1 MMSMIA
7 RLNAHLNE
15 SNKLYSILKEKPQ
28 WWTSLLSING
38 VYAEI
43 RKGDIVDVYY
53 EGGRMAELKVG
64 RDGKLKASC
73 HPKYLGCDVG
83 DSENVKYLDCLN
95 VLTSNP
101 ESMLPRIENAYSRK
115 NCKKYNPEE
124 ISEKKIQGDM
134 ICKKSPVYLDSEFAH
149 RYEYGSRKTIRFD
162 LVAIRD
168 NKLFFIELKRIGDN
182 RMLDKIGNT
191 PEIIR
196 QMDKYCRF
204 IKTNSDA
211 LVEYYKKL
219 YRIKQQL
226 GLPVPQCDLDKLT
239 ICTKPHLVIRNTYL
253 KETSDR
259 NSRINNIVRILLEHR
274 DDFTFA
280 IEGNYHFD
288 QLHIQRTLLEQG
300 FFDGAKGGGI
310 WHGHNGDKKY
320 PHILLEEDVQKN
332 FYRPIRDE
340 VVKYF
345 HDNGIK
351 WWGAAKDDGSRP
363 SGHILSSQI
372 ACLNHLFC
380 IRKDKEAAL
389 ALINGIEGMP
399 AHFKEVLPIPSESE
413 AGCYIAFEMVSSRD
427 YLNEDGPT
435 RGANC
440 TSVDAFIYATD
451 DNGERWLI
459 PIEWK
464 YTESYQR
471 EDKSAED
478 YKGRGQKGKHG
489 KGEKRLSRYSDL
501 INSSEQLIPL
511 PDYHGSIYFQEPFYQ
526 LMRQTLWAEQICRSK
541 DESVIPAQHF
551 VHVHV
556 CPKDNALLLDKN
568 YTEVSKESGMEN
580 AWKAMLKHR
589 NLYILIDPKDLMRP
603 LHDTHKD
610 LCNYLSERYWK
621 SEW

>member
-1 MMSMIA
+1 MMSMVA

-28 WWTSLLSING
+28 WWTRLLSINS

-43 RKGDIVDVYY
+43 RKGDIIDVYY

-83 DSENVKYLDCLN
+83 DSEDVKYLDCLN

-101 ESMLPRIENAYSRK
+101 ESMLPRIENAYSQK

-134 ICKKSPVYLDSEFAH
+134 IYKKSPVYLDSEFAH
-149 RYEYGSRKTIRFD
+149 RYEDGSRKTIRFD
-162 LVAIRD
+162 LVTFRD
-168 NKLFFIELKRIGDN
+168 NKLVFIELKRIGDN

-196 QMDKYCRF
+196 QMDKYSRF

-310 WHGHNGDKKY
+310 WHGHNGNKKY
-320 PHILLEEDVQKN
+320 PHILLDEDVQKN

-380 IRKDKEAAL
+380 IRKDKEAVL
-389 ALINGIEGMP
+389 ALINGITGMP
-399 AHFKEVLPIPSESE
+399 AHFKEILPIPSESE

-478 YKGRGQKGKHG
+478 YKCRGQKGKHG
-489 KGEKRLSRYSDL
+489 KGEKRLGRYSDL

-511 PDYHGSIYFQEPFYQ
+511 PDYHGAIYFQEPFYQ

-556 CPKDNALLLDKN
+556 CPKDNALLLYKN
-568 YTEVSKESGMEN
+568 YTEVSKERGMEN
-580 AWKAMLKHR
+580 AWKAMLKNR

-603 LHDTHKD
+603 LYDTHKD
-610 LCNYLSERYWK
+610 LCDYLSERYWK
-621 SEW
+621 

>member
-1 MMSMIA
+1 MIA

-15 SNKLYSILKEKPQ
+15 SNTLYSILKEKPL
-28 WWTSLLSING
+28 WWTRLLTING
-38 VYAEI
+38 VYVEI

-53 EGGRMAELKVG
+53 EGGRMAELKAG
-64 RDGKLKASC
+64 RYGKLKASC
-73 HPKYLGCDVG
+73 HPKYLGFDVK
-83 DSENVKYLDCLN
+83 DSEDVKYVDCLK

-101 ESMLPRIENAYSRK
+101 ESMLPRIENAYSQK

-149 RYEYGSRKTIRFD
+149 RYEEGSRKTIRFD
-162 LVAIRD
+162 LVTIRD
-168 NKLFFIELKRIGDN
+168 NKLVFIELKRIGDN
-182 RMLDKIGNT
+182 RMLDKNGNK

-196 QMDKYCRF
+196 QMLNYCSF

-226 GLPVPQCDLDKLT
+226 GLPVPQCDLDKLS

-253 KETSDR
+253 KETSGR
-259 NSRINNIVRILLEHR
+259 NARINNIVRILLANR
-274 DDFTFA
+274 NKFTFS
-280 IEGNYHFD
+280 IEGNYYFD
-288 QLHIQRTLLEQG
+288 QLHIQRALLEQG

-310 WHGHNGDKKY
+310 WHGYNDDKKY
-320 PHILLEEDVQKN
+320 PHILLEEDIQKN
-332 FYRPIRDE
+332 FYRPIRDD

-380 IRKDKEAAL
+380 IRKDKEAVL

-413 AGCYIAFEMVSSRD
+413 VGCYIAFEMVSSRD

-451 DNGERWLI
+451 ENEERWLI
-459 PIEWK
+459 PVEWK
-464 YTESYQR
+464 YTESYLR

-478 YKGRGQKGKHG
+478 YRGRSQKGKHG
-489 KGEKRLSRYSDL
+489 KGEKRLSRYSGL

-568 YTEVSKESGMEN
+568 YTEVSKERGMEN
-580 AWKAMLKHR
+580 AWKAMLKNR
-589 NLYILIDPKDLMRP
+589 NLYILIDPKELMRP
-603 LHDTHKD
+603 LYDSHKA
-610 LCNYLSERYWK
+610 LCEYLSERYWK
-621 SEW
+621 

>member
-1 MMSMIA
+1 MTSMIA

-43 RKGDIVDVYY
+43 RKGDIIDVYY

-83 DSENVKYLDCLN
+83 DSENVKYIDCLN

-101 ESMLPRIENAYSRK
+101 ESMLPRIENAYSQK

-134 ICKKSPVYLDSEFAH
+134 IYKKSPVYLDSEFAH
-149 RYEYGSRKTIRFD
+149 RYEDGSRKTIRFD
-162 LVAIRD
+162 LVTIRD
-168 NKLFFIELKRIGDN
+168 NKLVFIELKRIGDN

-259 NSRINNIVRILLEHR
+259 NSRINNIVRLLLEHR
-274 DDFTFA
+274 DDFTFG

-489 KGEKRLSRYSDL
+489 KGEKRLGRYTDL
-501 INSSEQLIPL
+501 INASDQLIPL

-556 CPKDNALLLDKN
+556 CPKDNALLLYKN
-568 YTEVSKESGMEN
+568 YTELSKETGMEN

-603 LHDTHKD
+603 LYDTHKD
-610 LCNYLSERYWK
+610 LCDYLSERYWK
-621 SEW
+621 

>member
-1 MMSMIA
+1 M
-7 RLNAHLNE
+7 
-15 SNKLYSILKEKPQ
+15 
-28 WWTSLLSING
+28 
-38 VYAEI
+38 
-43 RKGDIVDVYY
+43 
-53 EGGRMAELKVG
+53 
-64 RDGKLKASC
+64 
-73 HPKYLGCDVG
+73 
-83 DSENVKYLDCLN
+83 
-95 VLTSNP
+95 
-101 ESMLPRIENAYSRK
+101 
-115 NCKKYNPEE
+115 
-124 ISEKKIQGDM
+124 
-134 ICKKSPVYLDSEFAH
+134 
-149 RYEYGSRKTIRFD
+149 
-162 LVAIRD
+162 
-168 NKLFFIELKRIGDN
+168 
-182 RMLDKIGNT
+182 
-191 PEIIR
+191 
-196 QMDKYCRF
+196 
-204 IKTNSDA
+204 
-211 LVEYYKKL
+211 
-219 YRIKQQL
+219 
-226 GLPVPQCDLDKLT
+226 PVPQCDLDKLT

-259 NSRINNIVRILLEHR
+259 NSRINNIVRLLLEHR
-274 DDFTFA
+274 DDFTFG

-380 IRKDKEAAL
+380 IRKDKEAVL
-389 ALINGIEGMP
+389 ALINGITGMP
-399 AHFKEVLPIPSESE
+399 AHFKEILPIPSESE

>member
-1 MMSMIA
+1 MISMIA

-83 DSENVKYLDCLN
+83 DSENVKYIDCLN

-101 ESMLPRIENAYSRK
+101 KSMLPRIESAYSQK

-149 RYEYGSRKTIRFD
+149 RYEDGSRKTIRFD
-162 LVAIRD
+162 LVTIRD
-168 NKLFFIELKRIGDN
+168 NKLVFIELKRIGDD

-196 QMDKYCRF
+196 QMDNYCRF

-259 NSRINNIVRILLEHR
+259 NSRINNIVRLLLEHR
-274 DDFTFA
+274 DDFTFG

-372 ACLNHLFC
+372 ACLNHMFC
-380 IRKDKEAAL
+380 IRKDKDAAL

-501 INSSEQLIPL
+501 INSSEQLIHL

-556 CPKDNALLLDKN
+556 CPKDNALLLNKN
-568 YTEVSKESGMEN
+568 YTDVSKESGMEN

-603 LHDTHKD
+603 LYDTHKD

-621 SEW
+621 

>member
-1 MMSMIA
+1 MIA
-7 RLNAHLNE
+7 SLNAHLNE
-15 SNKLYSILKEKPQ
+15 SNTLYSILKEKPL
-28 WWTSLLSING
+28 WWTRLLAING
-38 VYAEI
+38 VYVEI

-73 HPKYLGCDVG
+73 HPKYLGFDVK
-83 DSENVKYLDCLN
+83 DSEDVKYVDCLK

-101 ESMLPRIENAYSRK
+101 ESMLPRIENAYSQK

-149 RYEYGSRKTIRFD
+149 RYEEGSRKTIRFD
-162 LVAIRD
+162 LVTIRD
-168 NKLFFIELKRIGDN
+168 NKLVFIELKRIGDN
-182 RMLDKIGNT
+182 RMLDKNGNK

-196 QMDKYCRF
+196 QMDNYCSF

-219 YRIKQQL
+219 YKIKQQL
-226 GLPVPQCDLDKLT
+226 GLPVPQCDLDKLS

-253 KETSDR
+253 KETSGR
-259 NSRINNIVRILLEHR
+259 NARINNIVRILLANRNE
-274 DDFTFA
+274 FTFS

-288 QLHIQRTLLEQG
+288 QLHIQRALLEQG

-310 WHGHNGDKKY
+310 WHGYNGDKKY
-320 PHILLEEDVQKN
+320 PHILLEEDIQKN
-332 FYRPIRDE
+332 FYRPIRDD

-380 IRKDKEAAL
+380 IRKDKEAVL

-413 AGCYIAFEMVSSRD
+413 EGCYIAFEMVSSRD

-451 DNGERWLI
+451 ENEERWLI

-464 YTESYQR
+464 YTESYLR

-478 YKGRGQKGKHG
+478 YKGRDQKGKHG
-489 KGEKRLSRYSDL
+489 KGEKRLNRYSGL
-501 INSSEQLIPL
+501 INASEQLIPL

-568 YTEVSKESGMEN
+568 YTEVSKERGMEN
-580 AWKAMLKHR
+580 AWKAMLKNK

-603 LHDTHKD
+603 LYDSHQA
-610 LCNYLSERYWK
+610 LCKYLSERYWK
-621 SEW
+621 

>member
-1 MMSMIA
+1 MISMIA

-73 HPKYLGCDVG
+73 HPKYLGCDFG
-83 DSENVKYLDCLN
+83 DSENVKYIDCLN

-101 ESMLPRIENAYSRK
+101 ESMLPRIENAYSQK

-149 RYEYGSRKTIRFD
+149 RYEDGSRKTIRFD
-162 LVAIRD
+162 LVTIRD
-168 NKLFFIELKRIGDN
+168 NKLVFIELKRIGDN

-380 IRKDKEAAL
+380 IRKDKEAVL

-413 AGCYIAFEMVSSRD
+413 AGCYIAFEMVCSRD

-489 KGEKRLSRYSDL
+489 KGEKRLGRYSDL

-556 CPKDNALLLDKN
+556 CPKDNALLLNKN
-568 YTEVSKESGMEN
+568 YTDVSKESGMEN

-603 LHDTHKD
+603 LYDTHKD
-610 LCNYLSERYWK
+610 PCDYLSERYWK
-621 SEW
+621 

>member
-1 MMSMIA
+1 M
-7 RLNAHLNE
+7 
-15 SNKLYSILKEKPQ
+15 
-28 WWTSLLSING
+28 TING
-38 VYAEI
+38 V
-43 RKGDIVDVYY
+43 
-53 EGGRMAELKVG
+53 
-64 RDGKLKASC
+64 
-73 HPKYLGCDVG
+73 
-83 DSENVKYLDCLN
+83 LD
-95 VLTSNP
+95 
-101 ESMLPRIENAYSRK
+101 R
-115 NCKKYNPEE
+115 
-124 ISEKKIQGDM
+124 
-134 ICKKSPVYLDSEFAH
+134 
-149 RYEYGSRKTIRFD
+149 
-162 LVAIRD
+162 VAIRD
-168 NKLFFIELKRIGDN
+168 NKLVFIELKRIGDN
-182 RMLDKIGNT
+182 RMLDKIGNI

-351 WWGAAKDDGSRP
+351 WWGTAKDDGSRP

-380 IRKDKEAAL
+380 IRKDKEAVL
-389 ALINGIEGMP
+389 VLINGIEGMP

-427 YLNEDGPT
+427 YLNEDEPT

-478 YKGRGQKGKHG
+478 YKGRDQKGKHG
-489 KGEKRLSRYSDL
+489 KGEKRLSRYADL

-603 LHDTHKD
+603 LYDTHKD
-610 LCNYLSERYWK
+610 LCDYLSERYWK
-621 SEW
+621 

>member
-1 MMSMIA
+1 MISMIA

-64 RDGKLKASC
+64 REGRLEASC
-73 HPKYLGCDVG
+73 HPKYLGCDVE
-83 DSENVKYLDCLN
+83 DSEDMKYIDCLN

-101 ESMLPRIENAYSRK
+101 KSMLPRIESAYSQK

-149 RYEYGSRKTIRFD
+149 RYEYGTRKTIRFD
-162 LVAIRD
+162 LVTIRD
-168 NKLFFIELKRIGDN
+168 NKLVFIELKRIGDN

-211 LVEYYKKL
+211 LVEYYKEL

-253 KETSDR
+253 KETSGR
-259 NSRINNIVRILLEHR
+259 NSRINNIVRNLLEHR
-274 DDFTFA
+274 NDFTFA
-280 IEGNYHFD
+280 IEGNYHIY
-288 QLHIQRTLLEQG
+288 QLHIQRALLKQG
-300 FFDGAKGGGI
+300 FFDGANGGGI

-332 FYRPIRDE
+332 FYRPIRDD

-380 IRKDKEAAL
+380 IRKDKEAVL
-389 ALINGIEGMP
+389 ALINGITGMP
-399 AHFKEVLPIPSESE
+399 AHFKEILPIPSEAE

-440 TSVDAFIYATD
+440 TSVDAFIYAAD
-451 DNGERWLI
+451 ENEERWLI

-556 CPKDNALLLDKN
+556 CPKDNALLLNKN
-568 YTEVSKESGMEN
+568 YTDVSKESGMEN

-603 LHDTHKD
+603 LYDTHKD

-621 SEW
+621 

>member
-1 MMSMIA
+1 MCI
-7 RLNAHLNE
+7 RDR
-15 SNKLYSILKEKPQ
+15 EKPQ

-73 HPKYLGCDVG
+73 HPKYLGCDFG
-83 DSENVKYLDCLN
+83 DSENVKYIDCLN

-101 ESMLPRIENAYSRK
+101 ESMLPRIENAYSQK

-134 ICKKSPVYLDSEFAH
+134 IYKKSPVYLDSEFAH

-226 GLPVPQCDLDKLT
+226 GLPVPQCDLDKLS

-259 NSRINNIVRILLEHR
+259 NSRINNIVRLLLEHR
-274 DDFTFA
+274 DDFTFG

-380 IRKDKEAAL
+380 IRKDKEAVL
-389 ALINGIEGMP
+389 ALINGITGMP
-399 AHFKEVLPIPSESE
+399 AHFKEILPIPSEAE

-501 INSSEQLIPL
+501 INSSEQLIHL

-610 LCNYLSERYWK
+610 LCDYLSERYWK
-621 SEW
+621 

>member
-1 MMSMIA
+1 MFIT
-7 RLNAHLNE
+7 R
-15 SNKLYSILKEKPQ
+15 
-28 WWTSLLSING
+28 
-38 VYAEI
+38 
-43 RKGDIVDVYY
+43 VDNY
-53 EGGRMAELKVG
+53 E
-64 RDGKLKASC
+64 
-73 HPKYLGCDVG
+73 
-83 DSENVKYLDCLN
+83 
-95 VLTSNP
+95 
-101 ESMLPRIENAYSRK
+101 
-115 NCKKYNPEE
+115 
-124 ISEKKIQGDM
+124 
-134 ICKKSPVYLDSEFAH
+134 
-149 RYEYGSRKTIRFD
+149 
-162 LVAIRD
+162 
-168 NKLFFIELKRIGDN
+168 
-182 RMLDKIGNT
+182 
-191 PEIIR
+191 
-196 QMDKYCRF
+196 
-204 IKTNSDA
+204 
-211 LVEYYKKL
+211 KL

-380 IRKDKEAAL
+380 IRKDKESAL

-413 AGCYIAFEMVSSRD
+413 VGCYIAFEMVSSRD

-489 KGEKRLSRYSDL
+489 KGEKRLGRYSEL

-556 CPKDNALLLDKN
+556 CPKDNALLLYKN
-568 YTEVSKESGMEN
+568 YTEVSKECGMEN

-603 LHDTHKD
+603 LYDTHKD
-610 LCNYLSERYWK
+610 LCDYLSERYWK
-621 SEW
+621 

>member
-1 MMSMIA
+1 MIA
-7 RLNAHLNE
+7 RLNAQLNE
-15 SNKLYSILKEKPQ
+15 SSTLYSILKEKPL
-28 WWTSLLSING
+28 WWTRLLAING

-43 RKGDIVDVYY
+43 RKGDIIDVYY

-73 HPKYLGCDVG
+73 HPKYLGSDVE
-83 DSENVKYLDCLN
+83 DSEDVKYVDCLN

-101 ESMLPRIENAYSRK
+101 ESMLPRIENAYSQK
-115 NCKKYNPEE
+115 DSKKYNPEE

-134 ICKKSPVYLDSEFAH
+134 ICKRSPVYLDSEFAH
-149 RYEYGSRKTIRFD
+149 RYEDGARKTIRFD
-162 LVAIRD
+162 LVTIRD
-168 NKLFFIELKRIGDN
+168 NKLVIIELKRIGDN

-219 YRIKQQL
+219 FKIKQQL
-226 GLPVPQCDLDKLT
+226 DLPVPQCDIDKLT
-239 ICTKPHLVIRNTYL
+239 ICTKPHLVIHNTYL
-253 KETSDR
+253 KETDGR
-259 NSRINNIVRILLEHR
+259 NTRINNIVRILLEHR
-274 DDFTFA
+274 NEFTFA
-280 IEGNYHFD
+280 IEGNYYFD
-288 QLHIQRTLLEQG
+288 QLHIQRDLLKRG

-310 WHGHNGDKKY
+310 WHGNYGDKAY
-320 PHILLEEDVQKN
+320 PHILPEKDVQKN
-332 FYRPIRDE
+332 FYRPIRND

-345 HDNGIK
+345 SDNRIK
-351 WWGAAKDDGSRP
+351 WWGAPKDDGSRP

-372 ACLNHLFC
+372 ACLNHLFF
-380 IRKDKEAAL
+380 IRKDWNAVL
-389 ALINGIEGMP
+389 TLINGIAGMP
-399 AHFKEVLPIPSESE
+399 VHFKEVLPIVSEAE

-440 TSVDAFIYATD
+440 TSVDAFIYAAD

-464 YTESYQR
+464 YTESYLP

-489 KGEKRLSRYSDL
+489 KGEKRLSRYADL

-511 PDYHGSIYFQEPFYQ
+511 PDYHESIYFQEPFYQ

-541 DESVIPAQHF
+541 DESVIPAQHY
-551 VHVHV
+551 VHIHV
-556 CPKDNALLLDKN
+556 CPKDNTLLLDKN
-568 YTEVSKESGMEN
+568 YTEVSNERGMEA
-580 AWKAMLKHR
+580 AWKAMLKNQ
-589 NLYILIDPKDLMRP
+589 NLYILIDPKELMAP
-603 LHDTHKD
+603 VYDSQKA
-610 LCNYLSERYWK
+610 LCKYLSERYWK
-621 SEW
+621 

>member
-1 MMSMIA
+1 MTID
-7 RLNAHLNE
+7 
-15 SNKLYSILKEKPQ
+15 
-28 WWTSLLSING
+28 G
-38 VYAEI
+38 V
-43 RKGDIVDVYY
+43 
-53 EGGRMAELKVG
+53 L
-64 RDGKLKASC
+64 
-73 HPKYLGCDVG
+73 
-83 DSENVKYLDCLN
+83 
-95 VLTSNP
+95 
-101 ESMLPRIENAYSRK
+101 
-115 NCKKYNPEE
+115 
-124 ISEKKIQGDM
+124 
-134 ICKKSPVYLDSEFAH
+134 
-149 RYEYGSRKTIRFD
+149 D

-168 NKLFFIELKRIGDN
+168 NKLIFIELKRIGDN

-288 QLHIQRTLLEQG
+288 QLHIQITLLEQG

-464 YTESYQR
+464 YSESYQR

-526 LMRQTLWAEQICRSK
+526 LMRQTLWAEQICRSN

-556 CPKDNALLLDKN
+556 CPKDNALLLYKN

-580 AWKAMLKHR
+580 AWKAILKHR

-603 LHDTHKD
+603 LYDTHKD
-610 LCNYLSERYWK
+610 LFDYLSERYWK
-621 SEW
+621 

>member
-64 RDGKLKASC
+64 KDGKLKAFC

-83 DSENVKYLDCLN
+83 DSENVKYIDCLN

-101 ESMLPRIENAYSRK
+101 ESMLPRIENAYSQK

-149 RYEYGSRKTIRFD
+149 RYEDGSRKTIRFD
-162 LVAIRD
+162 LVTIRD
-168 NKLFFIELKRIGDN
+168 NKLVFIELKRIGDN
-182 RMLDKIGNT
+182 RMLDIIGNT

-380 IRKDKEAAL
+380 IRKDKEAVL
-389 ALINGIEGMP
+389 ALINGITGMP
-399 AHFKEVLPIPSESE
+399 AHFKEILPIPSESE

-464 YTESYQR
+464 YTESYQS

-489 KGEKRLSRYSDL
+489 KGEKRLGRYTDL
-501 INSSEQLIPL
+501 INASDQLIPL

-556 CPKDNALLLDKN
+556 CPKDNALLLYKN
-568 YTEVSKESGMEN
+568 YTEVSKEMGMEN
-580 AWKAMLKHR
+580 AWKAMLKNR

-603 LHDTHKD
+603 LYDTYKD
-610 LCNYLSERYWK
+610 LCDYLSERYWK
-621 SEW
+621 

>member
-15 SNKLYSILKEKPQ
+15 SNTLYAILKEKPQ
-28 WWTSLLSING
+28 WWRSLLSING

-101 ESMLPRIENAYSRK
+101 ESMLPCIENAYSRK

-149 RYEYGSRKTIRFD
+149 RYEYGTRKTIRFD

-280 IEGNYHFD
+280 IEGNNHFD

-440 TSVDAFIYATD
+440 TSVDAFIYSTD

-489 KGEKRLSRYSDL
+489 KGEKRLGRYADL

-603 LHDTHKD
+603 LYDTHKD
-610 LCNYLSERYWK
+610 LFDYLSERYWK
-621 SEW
+621 